1 MCLELKHIG
10 EYLKKCEIYK
20 YLISAFIFLASITKD
35 VFMSGATAL
44 IMYLKIAIEYSDKDS
59 GYYLD

>member
-1 MCLELKHIG
+1 MSR
-10 EYLKKCEIYK
+10 IYK
-20 YLISAFIFLASITKD
+20 YLISAFIFLTSITKD
-35 VFMSGATAL
+35 IFMSGATAL